1 MNKKFKL
8 LALVAAIACVATV
21 FAGCGNGDAQ
31 TSGTNKI
38 TYWAALSKNASQVTS
53 NMGETPFGKALME
66 KTGVEIE
73 FMHPALGQE
82 GEKFNILM
90 ASGTLPDI
98 IEHSWEK
105 SYPGGPNKAL
115 ADGLIQELD
124 LKKDAPNL
132 YAYIQA
138 NPELDKFI
146 KTDEGKYYGFPFIR
160 GDDFLLTSAGL
171 IIRQDWLDDLGLA
184 VPETIDE
191 WTTVLRA
198 FKEKKGAASP
208 LTLTVS
214 NLSNYAPFVGAFDTF
229 CNLYVRD
236 GKVCYGPYD
245 DSFKDFLVLMNSWF
259 KEGLLDPDFATTDSS
274 TIQSN
279 MLNGVSGAAF
289 GSSGSGL
296 GKWMAAA
303 PDAKYNLVGAKYPV
317 LKKGDT
323 ANFGQYDFPITGIKT
338 AVITVDAKD
347 KATCAKV
354 LDFAYSEEGSMLYNF
369 GVEGESYTM
378 VDGYPTYTEE
388 IKNNSEGLSMAV
400 SLARYALS
408 QDSGAFV
415 QDKRY
420 MEQYA
425 QLPQQKAA
433 LEIWMQTNM
442 KDHRMPPVNITTE
455 QQTEISS
462 IIESITTYRA
472 EMLSKFI
479 MGVEP
484 IENFEEFR
492 SQLKQRGLDKYIEY
506 YQQAYDRF
514 VNR

>member
-1 MNKKFKL
+1 MNKKLKL
-8 LALVAAIACVATV
+8 LALVAAIACAATV
-21 FAGCGNGDAQ
+21 FAGCGNDDAQ
-31 TSGTNKI
+31 TSGTNKV
-38 TYWAALSKNASQVTS
+38 TYWKPLSKNASQITS
-53 NMGETPFGKALME
+53 NMSETPFGKALME

-98 IEHSWEK
+98 IEHSWAK

-115 ADGLIQELD
+115 ADGLIQEID

-132 YAYIQA
+132 YAYIQEH
-138 NPELDKFI
+138 PELDKDI
-146 KTDEGKYYGFPFIR
+146 KTDEGKYFGFPFIR
-160 GDDFLLTSAGL
+160 GDAYLLTSAGL
-171 IIRQDWLDDLGLA
+171 IIRQDWLNDLGLE

-198 FKEKKGAASP
+198 FKEKKGAKYP
-208 LTLTVS
+208 LTITVS
-214 NLSNYAPFVGAFDTF
+214 NIVNHAPFIGAYDTY

-236 GKVCYGPYD
+236 GKVKYGPYD
-245 DSFKDFLVLMNSWF
+245 DSFKDFLIQMNAWYN
-259 KEGLLDPDFATTDSS
+259 EGLLDPDFATVDSS

-279 MLNGVSGAAF
+279 ILNGVSGATL
-289 GSSGSGL
+289 GSSGSSL
-296 GKWMAAA
+296 GKWLAAA
-303 PDAKYNLVGAKYPV
+303 PDEKFDLVGAKYPV
-317 LKKGDT
+317 LKKGDV
-323 ANFGQYDFPITGIKT
+323 AQFGQYDFPITGATT

-378 VDGYPTYTEE
+378 VDGYPTYTEK
-388 IKNNSEGLSMAV
+388 ITKNPEGLSMAV
-400 SLARYALS
+400 SLSEYALS
-408 QDSGAFV
+408 QDTGAFV

-425 QLPQQKAA
+425 QLPQQKNAI
-433 LEIWMQTNM
+433 ENWMQTNM
-442 KDHRMPPVNITTE
+442 KEHRMPAVNITIE

-484 IENFEEFR
+484 IEKFDEFR
-492 SQLKQRGLDKYIEY
+492 DQLKQRGLDKYIEY
-506 YQQAYDRF
+506 YQQAYDRYMS
-514 VNR
+514 R